1 MKISQKII
9 IFILL
14 QLLIFVG
21 LMPAHATPPGP
32 QPQINPGLATVQ
44 TPDGFTIFA
53 EIANTPNQRSTGLM
67 YRTRIA
73 PDRGMIFTFPE
84 PGSWT
89 FWMKNTKMAL
99 DILWID
105 EKGKIVHI
113 QHAAPICEREDN
125 LCPRYR
131 TNIPAI
137 LVLELGAGRAEKLNL
152 TPGKKLEISWP

>member
-1 MKISQKII
+1 MRFSQKALIELALTLAVLI
-9 IFILL
+9 GLL
-14 QLLIFVG
+14 
-21 LMPAHATPPGP
+21 PANATPPGP
-32 QPQINPGLATVQ
+32 FPKINPGLATIQ

-53 EIANTPNQRSTGLM
+53 EIAHTPEQRSTGLM

-84 PGSWT
+84 PGKWT

-105 EKGKIVHI
+105 EKDTIVHI
-113 QHAAPICEREDN
+113 QHAAPVCKRQDN

-131 TNIPAI
+131 PNIPAI
-137 LVLELGAGRAEKLNL
+137 LVLELGAGRAETLNL
-152 TPGKKLEISWP
+152 APGKKLKIAWP

>member
-1 MKISQKII
+1 MKFSQNII
-9 IFILL
+9 ILVLL
-14 QLLIFVG
+14 NLLVLIG
-21 LMPAHATPPGP
+21 LEPAFAAPKGPPP
-32 QPQINPGLATVQ
+32 KINPGLATVQ

-53 EIANTPNQRSTGLM
+53 EIANTPDQRSTGLM

-113 QHAAPICEREDN
+113 QHAAPICERNDN

-137 LVLELGAGRAEKLNL
+137 LVLELGAGQAKKLNL
-152 TPGKKLEISWP
+152 KQGKKLEISWP

>member
-1 MKISQKII
+1 MFTLK
-9 IFILL
+9 LAV
-14 QLLIFVG
+14 LIG
-21 LMPAHATPPGP
+21 LVPVFASPQGPPP
-32 QPQINPGLATVQ
+32 KINPGLATIQ

-53 EIANTPNQRSTGLM
+53 EIANTPDERSTGLM

-73 PDRGMIFTFPE
+73 PDRGMIFTFSE
-84 PGSWT
+84 PGNWT

-105 EKGKIVHI
+105 EKGMIVHI
-113 QHAAPICEREDN
+113 QHAAPICERQDN

-131 TNIPAI
+131 TNTPAV

-152 TPGKKLEISWP
+152 TPGKKLKIAWP

>member
-1 MKISQKII
+1 MKFSQNII
-9 IFILL
+9 IFTLFH
-14 QLLIFVG
+14 LLIPLG
-21 LMPAHATPPGP
+21 LMPAYAATPGP
-32 QPQINPGLATVQ
+32 PQQINPGVATVQ

-67 YRTRIA
+67 YRTQIA
-73 PDRGMIFTFPE
+73 HDRGMIFTFPE

-105 EKGKIVHI
+105 GKGKIVHI

-137 LVLELGAGRAEKLNL
+137 LVLELGAGRAKKLNL

>member
-1 MKISQKII
+1 MT
-9 IFILL
+9 L
-14 QLLIFVG
+14 QLTVLMG
-21 LMPAHATPPGP
+21 LMPVYATPPAP
-32 QPQINPGLATVQ
+32 PPKINPGIATVQ

-53 EIANTPNQRSTGLM
+53 EIANTPNQRSKGLM

-84 PGSWT
+84 PGNWT

-113 QHAAPICEREDN
+113 QHAAPICKRQDN

-131 TNIPAI
+131 TNTPAV

-152 TPGKKLEISWP
+152 TPGKKLKIAWP

>member
-1 MKISQKII
+1 MNFSQKI
-9 IFILL
+9 FILI
-14 QLLIFVG
+14 LLKLVIPIG
-21 LMPAHATPPGP
+21 TIPAYATTPGP
-32 QPQINPGLATVQ
+32 PPKINPGLATVQ

-53 EIANTPNQRSTGLM
+53 EIANTPDQRSKGLM
-67 YRTRIA
+67 YRTEIA

-84 PGSWT
+84 PGNWT

-113 QHAAPICEREDN
+113 QHAAPICERQDN

-131 TNIPAI
+131 TNIPAV
-137 LVLELGAGRAEKLNL
+137 LVLELGAGRAAKLNL
-152 TPGKKLEISWP
+152 TPGKKLKIAWP